1 MEGTEGAYDYDGE
14 IWNRRRTAVER
25 KDGWMAYIYMVRCT
39 DASLYTGIAKDVKRR
54 LKEHYY
60 KKKKGARY
68 TRSRQV
74 QSLEM
79 VWETEE
85 WSDAAKL
92 EIRIKRLAKS
102 QKEELILHPEQ
113 VSGRFGEALE
123 GIHYHPRPEITLE
136 RCLGL

>member
-1 MEGTEGAYDYDGE
+1 MRAQEDGGGKD
-14 IWNRRRTAVER
+14 RR
-25 KDGWMAYIYMVRCT
+25 MAYIYMARCT
-39 DASLYTGIAKDVKRR
+39 DASLYTGIAKDVKQR

-60 KKKKGARY
+60 KKKSGAKY
-68 TRSRQV
+68 TKSRQV

-85 WSDAAKL
+85 WSDAARL

-113 VSGRFGEALE
+113 VSEKFGRALE
-123 GIHYHPRPEITLE
+123 GISYYPRPELTLE
-136 RCLGL
+136 GCLGL